1 LISFDFICV
10 IEPCFDART
19 GGRQCLQVAGMAG
32 TVKSALLRIKVLRF
46 RALRW
51 CLEKIVHCANLT
63 GVRFWT
69 SFCADARKL

>member
-1 LISFDFICV
+1 
-10 IEPCFDART
+10 
-19 GGRQCLQVAGMAG
+19 MAG